1 MQFDF
6 GFIARNL
13 PAFLDGLWVTLEL
26 SALAIG
32 LALVWGLVVVAL
44 RLSPFLVIRSVTS
57 AYVELVRNTPVLVQM
72 YFIFFGSAM
81 AGFRLSGFMAGLLAL
96 VLQNGAYLSEIYRAG
111 IESVSRRQIEAG
123 QALGM
128 LRRQAFLIVVFPQ
141 AIRHVIPPISN
152 QGVMIIKD
160 TALVSTISVAEMT
173 YQARLLADRT
183 AAVYEIFFALALFY
197 LLVISVF
204 TGAMRLLESRL
215 RVRT

>member
-1 MQFDF
+1 MVFDF
-6 GFIARNL
+6 GFAARNL
-13 PAFLDGLWVTLEL
+13 PLFLDGLWVTLEL
-26 SALAIG
+26 SALAIV
-32 LALVWGLVVVAL
+32 LALAWGLVVVAL
-44 RLSPFLVIRSVTS
+44 RLSRLRVIRTVAS

-81 AGFRLSGFMAGLLAL
+81 AGFRLTGFVAGLLAL

-111 IESVSRRQIEAG
+111 IESVSRRQFEAG

-128 LRRQAFLIVVFPQ
+128 LRRQAFTIVVLPQ
-141 AIRHVIPPISN
+141 AIRHVIPPITN

-183 AAVYEIFFALALFY
+183 AAVYEIFFVLALLY
-197 LLVISVF
+197 LLVVSVF
-204 TGAMRLLESRL
+204 AGSMRLLEGRL